1 MRGIMTARNLGA
13 ELPQRRD
20 VIEDPKRSAMSSNN
34 NIVAMNDQIAD
45 RSRRQIHLQRLP
57 MIAVVPGHI
66 HGAFGAGKQQSLALY
81 IFAHRVDGL
90 VFGQAADDFLP
101 RLSAIVRAVDIR
113 MQVIEPEAVH
123 RRVGSWS
130 IEM

>member
-20 VIEDPKRSAMSSNN
+20 VIQDPKRSAMSSNN
-34 NIVAMNDQIAD
+34 NIVAMNDKIAD

-57 MIAVVPGHI
+57 MITVVPGNI
-66 HGAFGAGKQQSLALY
+66 HGALGASKKQSLAFY

-90 VFGQAADDFLP
+90 VIGQAAED
-101 RLSAIVRAVDIR
+101 RKSVV
-113 MQVIEPEAVH
+113 
-123 RRVGSWS
+123 
-130 IEM
+130 